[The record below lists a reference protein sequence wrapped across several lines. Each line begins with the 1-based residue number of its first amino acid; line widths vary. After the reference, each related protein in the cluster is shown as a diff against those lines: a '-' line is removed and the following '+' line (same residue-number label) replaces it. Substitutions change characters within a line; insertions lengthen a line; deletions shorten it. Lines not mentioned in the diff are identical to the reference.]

1 MVALIVHAMHK
12 RFNTREAILK
22 MTHAQL
28 REIIRSRHPRGQ
40 EWRRDNKQ
48 IGRLKKRFIT
58 QEGRPAEKYELLR
71 ETRKGKPG
79 IPSEYE
85 PTGIEFFLQMAVK
98 PVAGMNLAAY

>member
-1 MVALIVHAMHK
+1 VIALIVHAMHK
-12 RFNTREAILK
+12 RINTREAILK

-28 REIIRSRHPRGQ
+28 REIIQFHHPRGQ
-40 EWRRDNKQ
+40 EWRGDNKQ

-58 QEGRPAEKYELLR
+58 QEGRPAEKFELLR

-85 PTGIEFFLQMAVK
+85 PTGIEFFLEMAVEPAADRK
-98 PVAGMNLAAY
+98 LAA